1 MEESTKNDPS
11 PKSSEPIDNIKKKKQ
26 QFENIVKEYLESNP
40 IIRKGRAQNELE
52 IRFGTNTKLAKP
64 LSKIDYDNVVKYLY
78 ACGFQPENPDG
89 TQILRVIPETID
101 IKTGKPKMQI
111 RAEIVGADLIQE
123 YCRTNSIQSILNM
136 PSTLFNK
143 IKFTRKSTA
152 TTQQGEYIQKLDMDD
167 FNFRVS
173 FQIEQDYNTQSDLI
187 RSIINRWA
195 DSKKIFRSM
204 NRVRFHHPDYPIFAD
219 LSIVKSSATT
229 RNRIPIPQYTV
240 QDANVFQNIEKYE
253 IELEIDNTKV
263 GLGTPYNTTKQ
274 LMAAMRKCIRIILSG
289 LQGTKYPIS
298 YQEQSDILQEY
309 MAVVHGDLLETT
321 SNNDPKIAPPRTEK
335 EILDEI
341 KQNPRKITTSDFIG
355 PSSFTLQIGNII
367 PPNEKY
373 TMPNIRE
380 HFTVTDKA
388 DGERRLLYVSGEGN
402 IYMIDTNMNVINTG
416 AKTTEKSL
424 FYSVL
429 DGEHIKHD
437 RNGRYLNLYAA
448 FDLYFVHKKS
458 VRELAFHPEF
468 EQEKEDALKFRL
480 PLLQKF
486 IEVLKPHSIFEEKG
500 EVTPTEN
507 KHTTDFTVKCKTFKA
522 TSISE
527 SIQQTDATPTTPAI
541 ITKTPQKTIF
551 ECCSEIMSN
560 IQDGTYEYN
569 TDGLIFTPSNLA
581 VGATV
586 INGPPSK
593 LSKITWSHSFKWKPP
608 EFNTIDFLV
617 TVKKDKTGR
626 DEVHHIFQDGHDMQG
641 TQQVLQY
648 KTMVLHV
655 GFNPREDGYINPFQD
670 VLNDNIEHFKDQ
682 SEIDDAGRIL
692 NMNASRYKPVPF
704 VPTNPYDPNACF
716 ANILLK
722 DDGARLLMSTE
733 DGDYFEEDMIVEFK
747 YIPENEDGW
756 RWVPIRVRYDKTAQL
771 RSKKNNFGNAY
782 KVANNNWYSIHHPI
796 TPEMITSGKNIPE
809 TTTDDDQYYVKSN
822 VETSTR
828 SLRDFHNLYVKKNLI
843 EGVANRNDTLIDLAV
858 GKAGDLKKWIK
869 SNLSFVF
876 GIDYS
881 RDNIINQLDGACA
894 RYLNEAKKTQN
905 IMKALFVQGDSGLN
919 IRSGQ
924 AFMTEKDKQVARAV
938 FGQGAKD
945 ITELGKGVYQQ
956 YGVGEQGFNIC
967 SCQFALH
974 YFFKNSR
981 TLHQF
986 LRNITECTKI
996 GGHFIGTCYDGETV
1010 FQLLRSYK
1018 KDEGITI
1025 QKNDRKIFEIIK
1037 KYDET
1042 GFPEDDAGLGYA
1054 IHVYQESINQYI
1066 QEYLVN
1072 FPYFIRMMEDYGF
1085 ILVTKDDA
1093 RHMNMPDST
1102 GMFSELFNIMDTEIK
1117 RNPNQEAN
1125 YRSALYMS
1133 LEEKRISFM
1142 NRYFI
1147 FKKVRSVDAKKLEE
1161 VILKEQRVQEETA
1174 EETMKDIQEYVEQRE
1189 EAVQTAETPI
1199 VKKKRRF
1206 VLKKPVEAAPASIPV
1221 TNIEQ
1226 VQAPVKKRLVIKPKE
1241 PEPLEPTPAKKRLVI
1256 RPKNP

>member
-1 MEESTKNDPS
+1 MEESTKQDKS
-11 PKSSEPIDNIKKKKQ
+11 PKSSETSSTSTTNQDNNSIKKKKQ

-40 IIRKGRAQNELE
+40 IVRKGRAQNELE
-52 IRFGTNTKLAKP
+52 IRFGTNQKLAKP
-64 LSKIDYDNVVKYLY
+64 LSKIEYDNVVKYLY

-101 IKTGKPKMQI
+101 LKTGKPKMQI
-111 RAEIVGADLIQE
+111 RAEIVGTDLIQE

-143 IKFTRKSTA
+143 IKFTKKTTA
-152 TTQQGEYIQKLDMDD
+152 TTQQGEYIQRLDMDD

-173 FQIEQDYNTQSDLI
+173 FQIEQDYNTQSDI
-187 RSIINRWA
+187 VRNIINKWS

-204 NRVRFHHPDYPIFAD
+204 NRVRFHHPQYPIFAD

-229 RNRIPIPQYTV
+229 KNRIPIPQYTI
-240 QDANVFQNIEKYE
+240 QDAAVFQNTERYE
-253 IELEIDNTKV
+253 IELEIDNTRV
-263 GLGTPYNTTKQ
+263 GLGTPYNTPKQ
-274 LMAAMRKCIRIILSG
+274 LMAALRKCIRIVLSG

-321 SNNDPKIAPPRTEK
+321 KDNPDPKMAPPRTEK
-335 EILDEI
+335 EILNEI
-341 KQNPRKITTSDFIG
+341 KQNPRRITTSDFIG

-367 PPNEKY
+367 PTNDKY
-373 TMPNIRE
+373 TTPNIRE
-380 HFTVTDKA
+380 NFTVTDKA
-388 DGERRLLYVSGEGN
+388 DGERKLLYVSSEGN
-402 IYMIDTNMNVINTG
+402 IYLIDTNMNVINTG
-416 AKTTEKSL
+416 TRTSDKTL
-424 FYSVL
+424 FFSIV

-437 RNGRYLNLYAA
+437 RNNKYINLYAA
-448 FDLYFVHKKS
+448 FDLYYVNKRS
-458 VRELAFHPEF
+458 IRERPFYPTSSSEEDNEEDNVK
-468 EQEKEDALKFRL
+468 EQKQEPRL

-486 IEVLKPHSIFEEKG
+486 IELLKPHSIFEDMEKG
-500 EVTPTEN
+500 EVTPKEN
-507 KHTTDFTVKCKTFKA
+507 KYATDFIVKCKTFKA
-522 TSISE
+522 AN
-527 SIQQTDATPTTPAI
+527 QL
-541 ITKTPQKTIF
+541 KTIF
-551 ECCSEIMSN
+551 DCCSDILSN
-560 IQDGTYEYN
+560 IEDGSYEYN
-569 TDGLIFTPSNLA
+569 TDGLIFTPTNLA
-581 VGATV
+581 VGAT
-586 INGPPSK
+586 IPNGAPSK

-617 TVKKDKTGR
+617 TIKKDKTGR
-626 DEVHHIFQDGHDMQG
+626 DEVHHIFQDGRNLQG
-641 TQQVLQY
+641 TQEVLQY
-648 KTMVLHV
+648 KTLILHV

-670 VLNDNIEHFKDQ
+670 LLNDNIEHHTKDQ
-682 SEIDDAGRIL
+682 PAETDSQK
-692 NMNASRYKPVPF
+692 YKPVPF
-704 VPTNPYDPNACF
+704 VPTNPYDPNAPF
-716 ANILLK
+716 ANIMLK
-722 DDGARLLMSTE
+722 DDGARLLMFTE
-733 DGDYFEEDMIVEFK
+733 EGEYFEEDMIVEFK
-747 YIPENEDGW
+747 YVEENEEGW

-796 TPEMITSGKNIPE
+796 THEMITTGKNIPE
-809 TTTDDDQYYVKSN
+809 TTTDEDPYYIKTN

-828 SLRDFHNLYVKKNLI
+828 ALRDFHNLYVKKNLI
-843 EGVANRNDTLIDLAV
+843 QGVANRSDTLIDFAV
-858 GKAGDLKKWIK
+858 GKAGDLKKWINA
-869 SNLSFVF
+869 NLSFVF

-905 IMKALFVQGDSGLN
+905 IPKALFVQGDSGLN
-919 IRSGQ
+919 IRTTK
-924 AFMTEKDKQVARAV
+924 AFMTEKDKQVAKAV

-945 ITELGKGVYQQ
+945 ITELGKGVYNQ
-956 YGVGEQGFNIC
+956 YGVGEQGFNIS

-986 LRNITECTKI
+986 LRNVTECTKI
-996 GGHFIGTCYDGETV
+996 GGHFIGTCYDGQTV
-1010 FQLLRSYK
+1010 FQQLRQYK
-1018 KDEGITI
+1018 KDEGVTI

-1037 KYDET
+1037 KYDQT
-1042 GFPEDDAGLGYA
+1042 GFPEDETSLGYA

-1085 ILVTKDDA
+1085 VPVTKDEA

-1102 GMFSELFNIMDTEIK
+1102 GMFSELYNIMETEIK

-1125 YRSALYMS
+1125 YRTARNMS
-1133 LEEKRISFM
+1133 PEEKRISFM

-1161 VILKEQRVQEETA
+1161 VILKEQRYQEETT
-1174 EETMKDIQEYVEQRE
+1174 EETMKEIQEYVEERVE
-1189 EAVQTAETPI
+1189 EKTSIDTPI
-1199 VKKKRRF
+1199 IKKKRRF
-1206 VLKKPVEAAPASIPV
+1206 VLKKAPQLQPPETAPPPPTTTTIEEPPIP
-1221 TNIEQ
+1221 T
-1226 VQAPVKKRLVIKPKE
+1226 
-1241 PEPLEPTPAKKRLVI
+1241 KKRLVI
-1256 RPKNP
+1256 RPPTQPAANK